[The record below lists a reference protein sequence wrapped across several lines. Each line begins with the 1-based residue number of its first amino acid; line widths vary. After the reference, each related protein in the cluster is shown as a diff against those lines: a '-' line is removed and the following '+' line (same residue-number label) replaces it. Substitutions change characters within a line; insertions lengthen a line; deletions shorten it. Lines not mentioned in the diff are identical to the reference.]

1 MERAI
6 ADQLE
11 ALHPDAF
18 GWALH
23 CCGGDH
29 ARAEDVLQNA
39 YLKLAQER
47 LRFEG
52 ASSFKTWWFGVV
64 RLTALE
70 EFRRQRYRESLLGK
84 LLAQLVGGSAQDPR
98 PSPARQVE
106 LDERTAELRQC
117 LAQLPARQ
125 AEVLHL
131 VFYQDLT
138 LREAA
143 AVMRVGLGSVR
154 QHYQRGKARLRA
166 LLQVSAP
173 DLAAARPSAAPPCLP
188 SPPSSPLSHE
198 PAPE

>member
-1 MERAI
+1 MERAT

-11 ALHPDAF
+11 DLHPDAF

-47 LRFEG
+47 ASHDGR
-52 ASSFKTWWFGVV
+52 SSFKTWWFGVI
-64 RLTALE
+64 RFTAHE
-70 EFRRQRYRESLLGK
+70 EFRRQRYRESLVGK
-84 LLAQLVGGSAQDPR
+84 LLALFVEEHHPA
-98 PSPARQVE
+98 PSRQVE
-106 LDERTAELRQC
+106 KDERNAELRRC

-138 LREAA
+138 IQEAA
-143 AVMRVGLGSVR
+143 SVMRVSLGSAR
-154 QHYQRGKARLRA
+154 QHYERGKARLRS
-166 LLQVSAP
+166 LLQIQSA
-173 DLAAARPSAAPPCLP
+173 
-188 SPPSSPLSHE
+188 HE
-198 PAPE
+198 PAAR

>member
-1 MERAI
+1 MERAT

-23 CCGGDH
+23 CCAGDH

-47 LRFEG
+47 AKHDG
-52 ASSFKTWWFGVV
+52 TSSFKTWWFGVI
-64 RLTALE
+64 RFTALE
-70 EFRRQRYRESLLGK
+70 EFRRLRYRESLVGK
-84 LLAQLVGGSAQDPR
+84 LLAQLTGDAHDPR
-98 PSPARQVE
+98 PSPARKLE
-106 LDERTAELRQC
+106 MDERTAELRRC

-138 LREAA
+138 ISEAA
-143 AVMRVGLGSVR
+143 NVMRVGIGSAR
-154 QHYQRGKARLRA
+154 QHYERGKARLRT
-166 LLQVSAP
+166 LLQ
-173 DLAAARPSAAPPCLP
+173 
-188 SPPSSPLSHE
+188 PSSSHE
-198 PAPE
+198 LATR